1 MDAHSNDYLNIEEEF
16 EPVEGCNCIY
26 CRMARMEKSMKEL
39 ETMVSELK
47 LFLEVQGQDTKPKE
61 KSQA

>member
-1 MDAHSNDYLNIEEEF
+1 MLHDDYLDVEEEF

-39 ETMVSELK
+39 ESMVNELRVFLAISE
-47 LFLEVQGQDTKPKE
+47 ENSRPKE
-61 KSQA
+61 KSKA